1 MSTLVDFTIAPMDK
15 GESVSPYVA
24 RALAIIR
31 DSGLSYR
38 LGPMAT
44 SIEGSWDEVMAV
56 VKRCFEALEPDC
68 NRISISLKVDYRKNA
83 VDRLQGKLDSV
94 QRQLTDLQGG

>member
-24 RALAIIR
+24 RAVAIIR
-31 DSGLSYR
+31 DSGLPYR

-44 SIEGSWDEVMAV
+44 TIEGAWDVVMAV
-56 VKRCFEALEPDC
+56 ITRCFEALAPDC

-83 VDRLQGKLDSV
+83 ADRLQGKLDSV
-94 QRQLTDLQGG
+94 RHHLADLPGG